1 MFDIGFSELVLIFVV
16 GLVVLGPQRLP
27 VAIRTVV
34 SWIRTIRGI
43 ATNVQ
48 NELSQELKLH
58 ELQESIKKAE
68 KLSLSELSPEL
79 AKNIQDLK
87 ESAQKMQQSVQQQGE
102 QLQSGIKNIEQ
113 NLKENALSEDD
124 QAMLAEAGEP
134 QLVTDES
141 AVAEDTALAVPNGE
155 ADKIAVDTVV
165 VDKVV
170 IDKTVADKTADAAK
184 V

>member
-1 MFDIGFSELVLIFVV
+1 MFDIGFSELVLIFIV

-34 SWIRTIRGI
+34 AWIRTIRGI

-68 KLSLSELSPEL
+68 KLNLSELSPEL

-87 ESAQKMQQSVQQQGE
+87 QSAQQIEQSVQHQESRLNKELQHGVKSIEDSLSADE
-102 QLQSGIKNIEQ
+102 Q
-113 NLKENALSEDD
+113 A
-124 QAMLAEAGEP
+124 ALAEEGEH
-134 QLVTDES
+134 QLDPDHVETQPVKTE
-141 AVAEDTALAVPNGE
+141 AEQ
-155 ADKIAVDTVV
+155 TVQT
-165 VDKVV
+165 DKVSV
-170 IDKTVADKTADAAK
+170 
-184 V
+184 

>member
-1 MFDIGFSELVLIFVV
+1 MFDIGFSELVLIFIV

-68 KLSLSELSPEL
+68 KLNLSELSPDL

-87 ESAQKMQQSVQQQGE
+87 EIDQSNIEKSFTQVLLEVSNIAMKRKVHLE
-102 QLQSGIKNIEQ
+102 QLLNDRIED
-113 NLKENALSEDD
+113 LIEEYEGDSHKR
-124 QAMLAEAGEP
+124 
-134 QLVTDES
+134 
-141 AVAEDTALAVPNGE
+141 
-155 ADKIAVDTVV
+155 VV
-165 VDKVV
+165 NEGNVDK
-170 IDKTVADKTADAAK
+170 
-184 V
+184 

>member
-34 SWIRTIRGI
+34 GWIRTIRGI
-43 ATNVQ
+43 ANNVQ

-68 KLSLSELSPEL
+68 KLNLSELSPEL

-87 ESAQKMQQSVQQQGE
+87 ESAQKIQQDVQQQESKLNKELKDGVKSIEDTLSADERAALAEDGE
-102 QLQSGIKNIEQ
+102 PHLLPEDA
-113 NLKENALSEDD
+113 EN
-124 QAMLAEAGEP
+124 MLA
-134 QLVTDES
+134 L
-141 AVAEDTALAVPNGE
+141 
-155 ADKIAVDTVV
+155 ADKPETPQPEKRAEQTAKS
-165 VDKVV
+165 DK
-170 IDKTVADKTADAAK
+170 APA
-184 V
+184 

>member
-1 MFDIGFSELVLIFVV
+1 MFDIGFSELVLIFIV

-34 SWIRTIRGI
+34 AWIRTIRGI

-68 KLSLSELSPEL
+68 KLNLSELSPEL

-87 ESAQKMQQSVQQQGE
+87 QSAQQIEQSVQHQESRLNKELQHSVKSIEDSLSADE
-102 QLQSGIKNIEQ
+102 Q
-113 NLKENALSEDD
+113 A
-124 QAMLAEAGEP
+124 ALAEEGEH
-134 QLVTDES
+134 QLDPDHVETQPVKTE
-141 AVAEDTALAVPNGE
+141 AEQ
-155 ADKIAVDTVV
+155 TVQT
-165 VDKVV
+165 DKVSV
-170 IDKTVADKTADAAK
+170 
-184 V
+184 